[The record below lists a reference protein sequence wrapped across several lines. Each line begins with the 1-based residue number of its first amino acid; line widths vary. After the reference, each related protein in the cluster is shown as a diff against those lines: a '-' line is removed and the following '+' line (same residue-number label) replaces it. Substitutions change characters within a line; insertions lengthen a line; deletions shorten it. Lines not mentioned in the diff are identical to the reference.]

1 MLNRRTFFAALICV
15 AASCSS
21 VQAAD
26 HPSVVYLR
34 QVAKDML
41 AAHRQGTVSAF
52 LRAIQRH
59 ADVRGIGGYVLGNY
73 SGKLQS
79 SQTARYN
86 RGVANYMA
94 RFFANGSR
102 DYTVAKYEIG
112 EATVDTDKSV
122 LVASTVFLITGQSYN
137 ATWKLVW
144 INGSYKV
151 RDVKVL
157 GFWMTGQ
164 QKSDFVGFL
173 NKNNGNVTLLIDVL
187 SRMGAG

>member
-1 MLNRRTFFAALICV
+1 MLTRRSLFAGLAWFAA
-15 AASCSS
+15 ARTAE
-21 VQAAD
+21 AGD

-59 ADVRGIGGYVLGNY
+59 ADLPGIGRYVLGNY
-73 SGKLQS
+73 ASKLPA

-94 RFFANGSR
+94 LFFANGSR

-112 EATVDTDKSV
+112 EATVDSDKNV
-122 LVASTVFLITGQSYN
+122 LVTSTVYLMTGQSYT

-144 INGSYKV
+144 QNGAYKV

-157 GFWMTGQ
+157 GFWMTNQ
-164 QKSDFVGFL
+164 QKSDFVSFL
-173 NKNNGNVTLLIDVL
+173 GKPNNNISKLIEIL
-187 SRMGAG
+187 SKMGSR